1 MVKVNVLAKAGKEL
15 ECEGGSSAQGGYMIT
30 SIGMDR
36 LGKELSAVGENW
48 LVKTIYELMLD
59 E

>member
-1 MVKVNVLAKAGKEL
+1 
-15 ECEGGSSAQGGYMIT
+15 MIT
-30 SIGMDR
+30 SIGKDR
-36 LGKELSAVGENW
+36 LGKELSAAGENW